1 MSDSWDDDADDTAGS
16 MERLSVV
23 SVLIN
28 GSVLDP
34 SEILLCDGAPAF
46 TAPKATTTLAP
57 CSMFFPYPLHTQL
70 PEPRI

>member
-34 SEILLCDGAPAF
+34 SEILLW
-46 TAPKATTTLAP
+46 
-57 CSMFFPYPLHTQL
+57 
-70 PEPRI
+70 